1 MRNRLTFANVI
12 GVLLENKKKTYPQ
25 HQLVR
30 SLFSAYLD
38 DTLTASELIA
48 DDTTMY
54 SRWCNG
60 ARPIPID
67 ILKTYEDEDEWDT
80 MEDDFRDKIIP
91 NLLNEAQA
99 RIQMEELITDS
110 IKTIGQEMADALIQE
125 PDNAAFF
132 CSVVRYAILNDHST
146 GALYSPDLS
155 EVILCNKLPSCNQAF
170 IGRKDEIKAIASHL
184 SNQSVLFITGMA
196 GIGKSEVAKAYA
208 QTNRKKYTNIIYL
221 YYTGDL
227 RKDIANLTF
236 ADDSVEMN
244 EEVRF
249 QNHYKVMQRLHTDTL
264 LILDNF
270 NVLPKDE
277 PFLKELMKND
287 MQLLITSRCKLK
299 NYDSIEIKELDKD
312 KELKE
317 LFYKHCPSAKRDPD
331 SVSAI
336 IEEVNCHTLT
346 VCMAALTL
354 EASGM
359 EPEELLQ
366 ELRSCG
372 IGQNM
377 EEIEVFK
384 DDEFSYASMIGH
396 LRMLMKLN
404 RLNEDSIDILRNL
417 SLLPV
422 SGVYKSAFKM
432 WLELDS
438 LKNVN
443 ELIRYGIISEDTENK
458 TIALHPLI
466 QEVAIAETIPTVS
479 DCHVMLNHLHL
490 ICLAHGLDVKRP
502 VTVMECL
509 KSINR
514 HIILDNRAYYLL
526 FLQDM
531 YPYFDKYL
539 DTDYLSEL
547 VERIEYVMNLM
558 NDSGKSDETSKS
570 YNSDKSGTPDITQET
585 NHISACDKALLLDYK
600 AQLLFPRKEYDN
612 AIKKYKKAIA
622 LMENYHK
629 TNTADARSANLLSNL
644 HNNLSTA
651 YLFRKKLEEAV
662 SELKTAFTVRRE
674 YASLGLIENND
685 TLQQTLSLA
694 NMLVQNKEYDSAL
707 EIIDFCESTI
717 DEVMGR
723 NNLDYGMCEF
733 YRGVIAYTRSQP
745 VIAEQHLLNA
755 DAVFHAVM
763 NENPDNDY
771 SKSTARYLYSLY
783 MRWGKKELAEQY
795 YHPHRFQLI
804 YQALHHMF
812 RCLPLLHRC
821 LVPVLVTLLHRSHL

>member
-299 NYDSIEIKELDKD
+299 NYDSIEIKELDKE
-312 KELKE
+312 KELTE

-600 AQLLFPRKEYDN
+600 AQLLFPRKEFEAPVIESASTCATDSGDVALDTPTIYYESWSKNWSVTCGGHWKNNEYGDSVGNVGGADGFGVGYTNSSNKYSSKVMSASAYMTDVNSNYRASTSNRSDGDGSKGFGFRIQDHWKSGYYVGHKWSGLCTYDRWFG
-612 AIKKYKKAIA
+612 
-622 LMENYHK
+622 NY
-629 TNTADARSANLLSNL
+629 NGVA
-644 HNNLSTA
+644 TA
-651 YLFRKKLEEAV
+651 YYIH
-662 SELKTAFTVRRE
+662 T
-674 YASLGLIENND
+674 
-685 TLQQTLSLA
+685 
-694 NMLVQNKEYDSAL
+694 YDSASL
-707 EIIDFCESTI
+707 ESVSFGFDGKTAGISADITNSVKSFTAFSADKSF
-717 DEVMGR
+717 
-723 NNLDYGMCEF
+723 
-733 YRGVIAYTRSQP
+733 GVYP
-745 VIAEQHLLNA
+745 
-755 DAVFHAVM
+755 
-763 NENPDNDY
+763 
-771 SKSTARYLYSLY
+771 
-783 MRWGKKELAEQY
+783 
-795 YHPHRFQLI
+795 
-804 YQALHHMF
+804 
-812 RCLPLLHRC
+812 
-821 LVPVLVTLLHRSHL
+821 

>member
-1 MRNRLTFANVI
+1 M
-12 GVLLENKKKTYPQ
+12 
-25 HQLVR
+25 
-30 SLFSAYLD
+30 
-38 DTLTASELIA
+38 
-48 DDTTMY
+48 
-54 SRWCNG
+54 
-60 ARPIPID
+60 
-67 ILKTYEDEDEWDT
+67 
-80 MEDDFRDKIIP
+80 
-91 NLLNEAQA
+91 
-99 RIQMEELITDS
+99 
-110 IKTIGQEMADALIQE
+110 
-125 PDNAAFF
+125 
-132 CSVVRYAILNDHST
+132 
-146 GALYSPDLS
+146 
-155 EVILCNKLPSCNQAF
+155 ILCNKLPSCNQAF

-299 NYDSIEIKELDKD
+299 NYDSIEIKELDKG
-312 KELKE
+312 KELTE

-514 HIILDNRAYYLL
+514 HIILDNRASLNNESK
-526 FLQDM
+526 Q
-531 YPYFDKYL
+531 L
-539 DTDYLSEL
+539 DTITATVFVEETLATDKNEDIYVSNSRLLSKDE
-547 VERIEYVMNLM
+547 VENIGIDNFSNINTMSTSRAAKRTYGKLTLTFSSSQSI
-558 NDSGKSDETSKS
+558 SGKSVSCKLNGNANWDFGAFTSSEKNPAIGKDFMGITWS
-570 YNSDKSGTPDITQET
+570 GLFTTNSSSCSATDLTGKVTYPTMVDSIANGGRVWSFEESLFEDHFANYNKNI
-585 NHISACDKALLLDYK
+585 
-600 AQLLFPRKEYDN
+600 N
-612 AIKKYKKAIA
+612 ATINIKKNT
-622 LMENYHK
+622 MTGNG
-629 TNTADARSANLLSNL
+629 NTAEAVLKYIHTYQKTTGSVSMNVGSDSVSAGFTLSNVK
-644 HNNLSTA
+644 NQW
-651 YLFRKKLEEAV
+651 
-662 SELKTAFTVRRE
+662 
-674 YASLGLIENND
+674 SLVCNITGI
-685 TLQQTLSLA
+685 
-694 NMLVQNKEYDSAL
+694 
-707 EIIDFCESTI
+707 
-717 DEVMGR
+717 
-723 NNLDYGMCEF
+723 
-733 YRGVIAYTRSQP
+733 
-745 VIAEQHLLNA
+745 
-755 DAVFHAVM
+755 
-763 NENPDNDY
+763 
-771 SKSTARYLYSLY
+771 
-783 MRWGKKELAEQY
+783 Y
-795 YHPHRFQLI
+795 Y
-804 YQALHHMF
+804 
-812 RCLPLLHRC
+812 
-821 LVPVLVTLLHRSHL
+821 

>member
-99 RIQMEELITDS
+99 RIQMEELITDN

-299 NYDSIEIKELDKD
+299 NYDSIEIKELDKE
-312 KELKE
+312 KELTE

-443 ELIRYGIISEDTENK
+443 ELIRYGIISEDTDKNEDIYVSNSRLLSKDEVENIGIDNFSNIN
-458 TIALHPLI
+458 TMSTSRA
-466 QEVAIAETIPTVS
+466 A
-479 DCHVMLNHLHL
+479 
-490 ICLAHGLDVKRP
+490 KR
-502 VTVMECL
+502 TYGKL
-509 KSINR
+509 TLTFSGSQSI
-514 HIILDNRAYYLL
+514 
-526 FLQDM
+526 
-531 YPYFDKYL
+531 
-539 DTDYLSEL
+539 
-547 VERIEYVMNLM
+547 
-558 NDSGKSDETSKS
+558 SGKSVSCKLNGNANWDFGAFTSSEKNPAIGKDFMGITWS
-570 YNSDKSGTPDITQET
+570 GLFTTNSSSCSATDLTGKVTYPTMVDSIANGGRVWSFEESLFEDHFANYNKNI
-585 NHISACDKALLLDYK
+585 
-600 AQLLFPRKEYDN
+600 N
-612 AIKKYKKAIA
+612 ATINIKKNT
-622 LMENYHK
+622 MTGNG
-629 TNTADARSANLLSNL
+629 NTAEAVLKYIHTYQKTTGSVSMNVGSDSVSAGFTLSNVK
-644 HNNLSTA
+644 NQW
-651 YLFRKKLEEAV
+651 
-662 SELKTAFTVRRE
+662 
-674 YASLGLIENND
+674 SLVCNITGI
-685 TLQQTLSLA
+685 
-694 NMLVQNKEYDSAL
+694 
-707 EIIDFCESTI
+707 
-717 DEVMGR
+717 
-723 NNLDYGMCEF
+723 
-733 YRGVIAYTRSQP
+733 
-745 VIAEQHLLNA
+745 
-755 DAVFHAVM
+755 
-763 NENPDNDY
+763 
-771 SKSTARYLYSLY
+771 
-783 MRWGKKELAEQY
+783 Y
-795 YHPHRFQLI
+795 Y
-804 YQALHHMF
+804 
-812 RCLPLLHRC
+812 
-821 LVPVLVTLLHRSHL
+821 

>member
-196 GIGKSEVAKAYA
+196 GIGKSKVAKAYA

-299 NYDSIEIKELDKD
+299 NYDSIEIKELDKE
-312 KELKE
+312 KELTE
-317 LFYKHCPSAKRDPD
+317 LFYKHCPSAKRDLD

-795 YHPHRFQLI
+795 KKILI
-804 YQALHHMF
+804 STH
-812 RCLPLLHRC
+812 
-821 LVPVLVTLLHRSHL
+821 

>member
-1 MRNRLTFANVI
+1 
-12 GVLLENKKKTYPQ
+12 
-25 HQLVR
+25 
-30 SLFSAYLD
+30 
-38 DTLTASELIA
+38 
-48 DDTTMY
+48 
-54 SRWCNG
+54 
-60 ARPIPID
+60 
-67 ILKTYEDEDEWDT
+67 
-80 MEDDFRDKIIP
+80 
-91 NLLNEAQA
+91 
-99 RIQMEELITDS
+99 
-110 IKTIGQEMADALIQE
+110 
-125 PDNAAFF
+125 
-132 CSVVRYAILNDHST
+132 
-146 GALYSPDLS
+146 
-155 EVILCNKLPSCNQAF
+155 
-170 IGRKDEIKAIASHL
+170 
-184 SNQSVLFITGMA
+184 
-196 GIGKSEVAKAYA
+196 
-208 QTNRKKYTNIIYL
+208 
-221 YYTGDL
+221 
-227 RKDIANLTF
+227 
-236 ADDSVEMN
+236 
-244 EEVRF
+244 
-249 QNHYKVMQRLHTDTL
+249 MQRLHTDTL

-299 NYDSIEIKELDKD
+299 NYDSIEIKELDKE
-312 KELKE
+312 KELTE

-558 NDSGKSDETSKS
+558 SDSGKSNETSKS
-570 YNSDKSGTPDITQET
+570 CNSDKSGTPDIPEEINQ
-585 NHISACDKALLLDYK
+585 ISACDKALLLDYK

-612 AIKKYKKAIA
+612 AIKKY
-622 LMENYHK
+622 
-629 TNTADARSANLLSNL
+629 
-644 HNNLSTA
+644 
-651 YLFRKKLEEAV
+651 
-662 SELKTAFTVRRE
+662 
-674 YASLGLIENND
+674 
-685 TLQQTLSLA
+685 
-694 NMLVQNKEYDSAL
+694 
-707 EIIDFCESTI
+707 
-717 DEVMGR
+717 
-723 NNLDYGMCEF
+723 
-733 YRGVIAYTRSQP
+733 
-745 VIAEQHLLNA
+745 A

-771 SKSTARYLYSLY
+771 SKSTARYLYRLY

-821 LVPVLVTLLHRSHL
+821 LVPVLVTLSHRSHL

>member
-299 NYDSIEIKELDKD
+299 NYDSIEIKELDKE
-312 KELKE
+312 KELTE
-317 LFYKHCPSAKRDPD
+317 LFYKHCPSAKRDLD

-694 NMLVQNKEYDSAL
+694 NMLVQNKEYDSTL

-795 YHPHRFQLI
+795 KKILI
-804 YQALHHMF
+804 STH
-812 RCLPLLHRC
+812 
-821 LVPVLVTLLHRSHL
+821 

>member
-80 MEDDFRDKIIP
+80 MGEDFRDKIIP
-91 NLLNEAQA
+91 NLLNESQA

-132 CSVVRYAILNDHST
+132 CSVVRYAILNDHNT
-146 GALYSPDLS
+146 GVLYSPDLS

-208 QTNRKKYTNIIYL
+208 QKNRKKYTNIIYL

-236 ADDSVEMN
+236 ADDSVKMN

-249 QNHYKVMQRLHTDTL
+249 QNHYKVMQKLHTDTL

-277 PFLKELMKND
+277 PFLKQLMKND

-299 NYDSIEIKELDKD
+299 NYDSIEIKELDKE
-312 KELKE
+312 KELTE
-317 LFYKHCPSAKRDPD
+317 LFYRHCPSAKRDLD

-372 IGQNM
+372 IGQNT

-502 VTVMECL
+502 LTVMECL

-514 HIILDNRAYYLL
+514 HIILDNMAYYLL

-531 YPYFDKYL
+531 FPYFDKYL
-539 DTDYLSEL
+539 DNDYLPEL
-547 VERIEYVMNLM
+547 VKRIEYVMNLM
-558 NDSGKSDETSKS
+558 DES
-570 YNSDKSGTPDITQET
+570 

-651 YLFRKKLEEAV
+651 YLFRKKREEAV
-662 SELKTAFTVRRE
+662 TELKTAFAVRSE

-707 EIIDFCESTI
+707 EVIDFCQSTI
-717 DEVMGR
+717 EEVMGTD
-723 NNLDYGMCEF
+723 NLDYGMCEF

-745 VIAEQHLLNA
+745 ATAEQHLLNA
-755 DAVFHAVM
+755 DAVFQNVM
-763 NENPDNDY
+763 NEYPDNGY
-771 SKSTARYLYSLY
+771 SKSTARFLYSLY
-783 MRWGKKELAEQY
+783 MRWGKPELASNYKQN
-795 YHPHRFQLI
+795 
-804 YQALHHMF
+804 
-812 RCLPLLHRC
+812 LL
-821 LVPVLVTLLHRSHL
+821 S

>member
-299 NYDSIEIKELDKD
+299 NYDSIEIKELDKE
-312 KELKE
+312 KELTE
-317 LFYKHCPSAKRDPD
+317 LFYKHCPSAKRDLD

-685 TLQQTLSLA
+685 ILQQTLSLA

-795 YHPHRFQLI
+795 KKILI
-804 YQALHHMF
+804 STH
-812 RCLPLLHRC
+812 
-821 LVPVLVTLLHRSHL
+821 

>member
-1 MRNRLTFANVI
+1 MRNRLIFANVI

-299 NYDSIEIKELDKD
+299 NYDSIEIKELDKE
-312 KELKE
+312 KELTE

-443 ELIRYGIISEDTENK
+443 ELIRYGIISEDTDKNEDIYVSNSRLLSKDEVENIGIDNFSNIN
-458 TIALHPLI
+458 TMSTSRA
-466 QEVAIAETIPTVS
+466 A
-479 DCHVMLNHLHL
+479 
-490 ICLAHGLDVKRP
+490 KR
-502 VTVMECL
+502 TYGKL
-509 KSINR
+509 TLTFSGSQSI
-514 HIILDNRAYYLL
+514 
-526 FLQDM
+526 
-531 YPYFDKYL
+531 
-539 DTDYLSEL
+539 
-547 VERIEYVMNLM
+547 
-558 NDSGKSDETSKS
+558 SGKSVSCKLNGNANWDFGAFTSSEKNPAIGKDFMGITWS
-570 YNSDKSGTPDITQET
+570 GLFTTNSSSCSATDLTGKVTYPTMVDSIANGGRVWSFEESLFEDHFANYNKNI
-585 NHISACDKALLLDYK
+585 
-600 AQLLFPRKEYDN
+600 N
-612 AIKKYKKAIA
+612 ATINIKKNT
-622 LMENYHK
+622 MTGNG
-629 TNTADARSANLLSNL
+629 NTAEAVLKYIHTYQKTTGSVSMNVGSDSVSAGFTLSNVK
-644 HNNLSTA
+644 NQW
-651 YLFRKKLEEAV
+651 
-662 SELKTAFTVRRE
+662 
-674 YASLGLIENND
+674 SLVCNITGI
-685 TLQQTLSLA
+685 
-694 NMLVQNKEYDSAL
+694 
-707 EIIDFCESTI
+707 
-717 DEVMGR
+717 
-723 NNLDYGMCEF
+723 
-733 YRGVIAYTRSQP
+733 
-745 VIAEQHLLNA
+745 
-755 DAVFHAVM
+755 
-763 NENPDNDY
+763 
-771 SKSTARYLYSLY
+771 
-783 MRWGKKELAEQY
+783 Y
-795 YHPHRFQLI
+795 Y
-804 YQALHHMF
+804 
-812 RCLPLLHRC
+812 
-821 LVPVLVTLLHRSHL
+821 

>member
-299 NYDSIEIKELDKD
+299 NYDSIEIKELDKE
-312 KELKE
+312 KELTE
-317 LFYKHCPSAKRDPD
+317 LFYKHCPSAKRDLD

-514 HIILDNRAYYLL
+514 HIILYNRAYYLL

-795 YHPHRFQLI
+795 KKILI
-804 YQALHHMF
+804 STH
-812 RCLPLLHRC
+812 
-821 LVPVLVTLLHRSHL
+821 

>member
-80 MEDDFRDKIIP
+80 MEEDFRDKIIP
-91 NLLNEAQA
+91 NLLNESQA

-132 CSVVRYAILNDHST
+132 CSVVRYAILNDHNT
-146 GALYSPDLS
+146 GVLYSPDLS

-208 QTNRKKYTNIIYL
+208 QKNRKKYTNIIYL

-249 QNHYKVMQRLHTDTL
+249 QNHYKVMQKLHTDTL

-277 PFLKELMKND
+277 PFLKQLMKND

-299 NYDSIEIKELDKD
+299 NYDSIEIKELDKE
-312 KELKE
+312 KELTE
-317 LFYKHCPSAKRDPD
+317 LFYRHCPSAKRDLD

-372 IGQNM
+372 IGQNT

-514 HIILDNRAYYLL
+514 HIIIDNKAYYLL

-558 NDSGKSDETSKS
+558 SDSGKSDETSKS
-570 YNSDKSGTPDITQET
+570 CNSDKSGTPDISEET
-585 NHISACDKALLLDYK
+585 NQISACDKALLLDYK

-651 YLFRKKLEEAV
+651 YLFRKKREEAV
-662 SELKTAFTVRRE
+662 TELKAAFATRRE
-674 YASLGLIENND
+674 YAGLGLIENND

-707 EIIDFCESTI
+707 EVIDFCESTI
-717 DEVMGR
+717 TEIIGT

-755 DAVFHAVM
+755 DAVFRAVM
-763 NENPDNDY
+763 NEKPDNDY
-771 SKSTARYLYSLY
+771 TKSTARFLYSLY
-783 MRWGKKELAEQY
+783 MRWGKPELASNYKQN
-795 YHPHRFQLI
+795 
-804 YQALHHMF
+804 
-812 RCLPLLHRC
+812 LL
-821 LVPVLVTLLHRSHL
+821 S

>member
-1 MRNRLTFANVI
+1 M
-12 GVLLENKKKTYPQ
+12 
-25 HQLVR
+25 
-30 SLFSAYLD
+30 
-38 DTLTASELIA
+38 
-48 DDTTMY
+48 
-54 SRWCNG
+54 
-60 ARPIPID
+60 
-67 ILKTYEDEDEWDT
+67 
-80 MEDDFRDKIIP
+80 
-91 NLLNEAQA
+91 
-99 RIQMEELITDS
+99 
-110 IKTIGQEMADALIQE
+110 
-125 PDNAAFF
+125 
-132 CSVVRYAILNDHST
+132 
-146 GALYSPDLS
+146 
-155 EVILCNKLPSCNQAF
+155 ILCNKLPSCNQAF

-208 QTNRKKYTNIIYL
+208 QKNRKKYTNIIYL
-221 YYTGDL
+221 YYTGNL

-354 EASGM
+354 EVSGM

-366 ELRSCG
+366 KLRSCG
-372 IGQNM
+372 IGQNT

-384 DDEFSYASMIGH
+384 DEEFSYASMIGH

-479 DCHVMLNHLHL
+479 DCHVMLNHLHI

-514 HIILDNRAYYLL
+514 HIIIDNKAYYLL

-539 DTDYLSEL
+539 DTDYPSEL

-558 NDSGKSDETSKS
+558 SDSGKSNETSKS
-570 YNSDKSGTPDITQET
+570 CNSDKSGTPDIPEEINQ
-585 NHISACDKALLLDYK
+585 ISACDKALLLDYK
-600 AQLLFPRKEYDN
+600 AQLLFPRNEYDN
-612 AIKKYKKAIA
+612 AIKKY
-622 LMENYHK
+622 
-629 TNTADARSANLLSNL
+629 
-644 HNNLSTA
+644 
-651 YLFRKKLEEAV
+651 
-662 SELKTAFTVRRE
+662 
-674 YASLGLIENND
+674 
-685 TLQQTLSLA
+685 
-694 NMLVQNKEYDSAL
+694 
-707 EIIDFCESTI
+707 
-717 DEVMGR
+717 
-723 NNLDYGMCEF
+723 
-733 YRGVIAYTRSQP
+733 
-745 VIAEQHLLNA
+745 A

-783 MRWGKKELAEQY
+783 MRWGKSL
-795 YHPHRFQLI
+795 
-804 YQALHHMF
+804 
-812 RCLPLLHRC
+812 
-821 LVPVLVTLLHRSHL
+821 RSNIIIHIDSS

>member
-38 DTLTASELIA
+38 DTLVSSDLLS
-48 DDTTMY
+48 DDTIQY

-60 ARPIPID
+60 TRPIPMDMI
-67 ILKTYEDEDEWDT
+67 KVYEDDEWDT
-80 MEDDFRDKIIP
+80 MEDDLRYKIIP
-91 NLLNEAQA
+91 NLLNESQA

-110 IKTIGQEMADALIQE
+110 IKTIGQELADALIGE
-125 PDNAAFF
+125 SDNAAFF
-132 CSVVRYAILNDHST
+132 CSVIRYAILNDHNT

-155 EVILCNKLPSCNQAF
+155 EVILGNKLPSCNQAF
-170 IGRKDEIKAIASHL
+170 IGRKDEIKSISSHL

-208 QTNRKKYTNIIYL
+208 QKNRKKYTHIIYL
-221 YYTGDL
+221 YYSGDL

-249 QNHYKVMQRLHTDTL
+249 QNHYKILQKLHTDTL

-287 MQLLITSRCKLK
+287 LQILITSRCKLR
-299 NYDSIEIKELDKD
+299 NYDFIEVKELDKE
-312 KELKE
+312 KELTD
-317 LFYKHCPSAKRDPD
+317 LFYQHCSSAKNDPE

-336 IEEVNCHTLT
+336 IAEVNGHTLT

-354 EASGM
+354 EASGI

-372 IGQNM
+372 IGQSN
-377 EEIEVFK
+377 EEIEIFK

-396 LRMLMKLN
+396 LKKLMKLN
-404 RLNEDSIDILRNL
+404 GLSDDDMDILRNL

-422 SGVYKSAFKM
+422 SGVSKRAFKV

-466 QEVAIAETIPTVS
+466 QEVAITETIPTVS
-479 DCHVMLNHLHL
+479 DCHVLLNHLHV
-490 ICLAHGLDVKRP
+490 ICLAHGLDVRKP
-502 VTVMECL
+502 LMIMNCL
-509 KSINR
+509 KSINK
-514 HIILDNRAYYLL
+514 HIIIDNKAYYLL

-539 DTDYLSEL
+539 ATDYLTEL

-558 NDSGKSDETSKS
+558 SNSEDPDESS
-570 YNSDKSGTPDITQET
+570 LL
-585 NHISACDKALLLDYK
+585 SACDKALLLDYK

-612 AIKKYKKAIA
+612 AIKKYKKAIT

-629 TNTADARSANLLSNL
+629 ENVADARSASLLSNL

-651 YLFRKKLEEAV
+651 YLFRKKHDEAV
-662 SELKTAFTVRRE
+662 AELKTAFSIRSE
-674 YASLGLIENND
+674 YANLGLIESND
-685 TLQQTLSLA
+685 TLQQTLTLA
-694 NMLVQNKEYDSAL
+694 NMLVQNKEFDSAL
-707 EIIDFCESTI
+707 EVLDFCESTI
-717 DEVMGR
+717 VEVMGAD
-723 NNLDYGMCEF
+723 NLDYGMCEL

-745 VIAEQHLLNA
+745 QVAEQHLLNA
-755 DAVFHAVM
+755 DAVFRNVM

-771 SKSTARYLYSLY
+771 SKSTARFLYSLY
-783 MRWGKKELAEQY
+783 IRWKKPELAEPYKQ
-795 YHPHRFQLI
+795 QLLSGNTL
-804 YQALHHMF
+804 AHHKN
-812 RCLPLLHRC
+812 L
-821 LVPVLVTLLHRSHL
+821 

>member
-155 EVILCNKLPSCNQAF
+155 EVILCNKLPSCNHAF

-299 NYDSIEIKELDKD
+299 NYDSIEIKELDKE
-312 KELKE
+312 KELTE

-443 ELIRYGIISEDTENK
+443 ELIRYGIISEDTDKNEDIYVSNSRLLSKDEVENIGIDNFSNIN
-458 TIALHPLI
+458 TMSTSRA
-466 QEVAIAETIPTVS
+466 A
-479 DCHVMLNHLHL
+479 
-490 ICLAHGLDVKRP
+490 KR
-502 VTVMECL
+502 TYGKL
-509 KSINR
+509 TLTFSGSQSI
-514 HIILDNRAYYLL
+514 
-526 FLQDM
+526 
-531 YPYFDKYL
+531 
-539 DTDYLSEL
+539 
-547 VERIEYVMNLM
+547 
-558 NDSGKSDETSKS
+558 SGKSVSCKLNGNANWDFGAFTSSEKNPAIGKDFMGITWS
-570 YNSDKSGTPDITQET
+570 GLFTTNSSSCSATDLTGKVTYPTMVDSIANGGRVWSFEESLFEDHFANYNKNI
-585 NHISACDKALLLDYK
+585 
-600 AQLLFPRKEYDN
+600 N
-612 AIKKYKKAIA
+612 ATINIKKNT
-622 LMENYHK
+622 MTGNG
-629 TNTADARSANLLSNL
+629 NTAEAVLKYIHTYQKTTGSVSMNVGSDSVSAGFTLSNVK
-644 HNNLSTA
+644 N
-651 YLFRKKLEEAV
+651 
-662 SELKTAFTVRRE
+662 
-674 YASLGLIENND
+674 
-685 TLQQTLSLA
+685 QWP
-694 NMLVQNKEYDSAL
+694 LVCN
-707 EIIDFCESTI
+707 ITGI
-717 DEVMGR
+717 
-723 NNLDYGMCEF
+723 
-733 YRGVIAYTRSQP
+733 
-745 VIAEQHLLNA
+745 
-755 DAVFHAVM
+755 
-763 NENPDNDY
+763 
-771 SKSTARYLYSLY
+771 
-783 MRWGKKELAEQY
+783 Y
-795 YHPHRFQLI
+795 Y
-804 YQALHHMF
+804 
-812 RCLPLLHRC
+812 
-821 LVPVLVTLLHRSHL
+821 

>member
-264 LILDNF
+264 PILDNF

-299 NYDSIEIKELDKD
+299 NYDSIEIKELDKE
-312 KELKE
+312 KELTE
-317 LFYKHCPSAKRDPD
+317 LFYKHCPSAKRDLD

-763 NENPDNDY
+763 TENPDNDY

-783 MRWGKKELAEQY
+783 MRCGKKELAEQY
-795 YHPHRFQLI
+795 KKILI
-804 YQALHHMF
+804 STH
-812 RCLPLLHRC
+812 
-821 LVPVLVTLLHRSHL
+821 

>member
-80 MEDDFRDKIIP
+80 MEEDFRDKIIP

-99 RIQMEELITDS
+99 RIQMEDLITDS
-110 IKTIGQEMADALIQE
+110 TKTIGQEMADALIQE

-208 QTNRKKYTNIIYL
+208 QKNRKKYTNIIYL

-236 ADDSVEMN
+236 ADDPVEMN

-249 QNHYKVMQRLHTDTL
+249 QNHYKVMQKLHTDTL

-299 NYDSIEIKELDKD
+299 NYDSLEIKELDKE
-312 KELKE
+312 KELTE
-317 LFYKHCPSAKRDPD
+317 LFYKHCPSAKRDLD

-372 IGQNM
+372 IGQNT

-514 HIILDNRAYYLL
+514 HIIIDNRAYYLL

-531 YPYFDKYL
+531 FPYFDKYL
-539 DTDYLSEL
+539 DTDYLPEL
-547 VERIEYVMNLM
+547 VERMEYVMNLM
-558 NDSGKSDETSKS
+558 DES
-570 YNSDKSGTPDITQET
+570 

-651 YLFRKKLEEAV
+651 YLFRKKREEAV
-662 SELKTAFTVRRE
+662 TELKTAFAVRSE

-707 EIIDFCESTI
+707 EVIDFCESTI
-717 DEVMGR
+717 EEVIGT
-723 NNLDYGMCEF
+723 NNLDYGLCEF

-771 SKSTARYLYSLY
+771 TKSTARFLYSLY
-783 MRWGKKELAEQY
+783 MRWGKPELASNYKQN
-795 YHPHRFQLI
+795 
-804 YQALHHMF
+804 
-812 RCLPLLHRC
+812 LL
-821 LVPVLVTLLHRSHL
+821 S

>member
-227 RKDIANLTF
+227 RKDIANHTF

-277 PFLKELMKND
+277 LFLKELMKND

-299 NYDSIEIKELDKD
+299 NYDSIEIKELDKE
-312 KELKE
+312 KELTE

-384 DDEFSYASMIGH
+384 DNEFSYASMIGH

-558 NDSGKSDETSKS
+558 NDSGKSDETCKS

-795 YHPHRFQLI
+795 KKILI
-804 YQALHHMF
+804 STH
-812 RCLPLLHRC
+812 
-821 LVPVLVTLLHRSHL
+821 

>member
-277 PFLKELMKND
+277 LFLKELMKND

-317 LFYKHCPSAKRDPD
+317 LFYKHCPSAKRDSD

-795 YHPHRFQLI
+795 KKILI
-804 YQALHHMF
+804 STH
-812 RCLPLLHRC
+812 
-821 LVPVLVTLLHRSHL
+821 

>member
-80 MEDDFRDKIIP
+80 MEEDFRDKIIP
-91 NLLNEAQA
+91 NLLNESQA

-110 IKTIGQEMADALIQE
+110 IKTIGQEMANALIQE

-196 GIGKSEVAKAYA
+196 GIGKSEVAKAYV
-208 QTNRKKYTNIIYL
+208 QKNRKKYTNIIYL

-249 QNHYKVMQRLHTDTL
+249 QNHYKVMQKLHTDTL

-287 MQLLITSRCKLK
+287 MQLLITSRCRLK
-299 NYDSIEIKELDKD
+299 NYDSIEIKELDKE
-312 KELKE
+312 KELTE

-372 IGQNM
+372 IGQNN

-384 DDEFSYASMIGH
+384 DDEFSYDSMIGH

-490 ICLAHGLDVKRP
+490 ICLAHGLDVKRQL
-502 VTVMECL
+502 TVMEYL

-514 HIILDNRAYYLL
+514 HIIIDNKAYYLL

-531 YPYFDKYL
+531 FPYFDKYL
-539 DTDYLSEL
+539 DTDYLPEL
-547 VERIEYVMNLM
+547 VERMEYVMNLM
-558 NDSGKSDETSKS
+558 DEAGKSDGANKPCNLNESI
-570 YNSDKSGTPDITQET
+570 TPDITEET

-612 AIKKYKKAIA
+612 AIKKYKKAIV

-651 YLFRKKLEEAV
+651 YLFRKKREEAV
-662 SELKTAFTVRRE
+662 TELKTAFAVRSE

-795 YHPHRFQLI
+795 KKILI
-804 YQALHHMF
+804 STH
-812 RCLPLLHRC
+812 
-821 LVPVLVTLLHRSHL
+821 

>member
-299 NYDSIEIKELDKD
+299 NYDSIEIKELDKE
-312 KELKE
+312 KELTE

-443 ELIRYGIISEDTENK
+443 ELIRYGIISEDTDKNEDIYVSNSRLLSKDEVENIGIDNFSNIN
-458 TIALHPLI
+458 TMSTSRA
-466 QEVAIAETIPTVS
+466 A
-479 DCHVMLNHLHL
+479 
-490 ICLAHGLDVKRP
+490 KR
-502 VTVMECL
+502 TYGKL
-509 KSINR
+509 TLTFSGSQSI
-514 HIILDNRAYYLL
+514 
-526 FLQDM
+526 
-531 YPYFDKYL
+531 
-539 DTDYLSEL
+539 
-547 VERIEYVMNLM
+547 
-558 NDSGKSDETSKS
+558 SGKSVSCKLNGNANWDFGAFISSEKNPAIGKDFMGITWSGLFTTNSSSCSATDLTGKVTYPTMVDS
-570 YNSDKSGTPDITQET
+570 IANGGRVWSFEESLFEDHFANYNKNI
-585 NHISACDKALLLDYK
+585 
-600 AQLLFPRKEYDN
+600 N
-612 AIKKYKKAIA
+612 ATINIKKNT
-622 LMENYHK
+622 MTGNG
-629 TNTADARSANLLSNL
+629 NTAEAVLKYIHTYQKTTGSVSMNVGSDSVSAGFTLSNVK
-644 HNNLSTA
+644 NQW
-651 YLFRKKLEEAV
+651 
-662 SELKTAFTVRRE
+662 
-674 YASLGLIENND
+674 SLVCNITGI
-685 TLQQTLSLA
+685 
-694 NMLVQNKEYDSAL
+694 
-707 EIIDFCESTI
+707 
-717 DEVMGR
+717 
-723 NNLDYGMCEF
+723 
-733 YRGVIAYTRSQP
+733 
-745 VIAEQHLLNA
+745 
-755 DAVFHAVM
+755 
-763 NENPDNDY
+763 
-771 SKSTARYLYSLY
+771 
-783 MRWGKKELAEQY
+783 Y
-795 YHPHRFQLI
+795 Y
-804 YQALHHMF
+804 
-812 RCLPLLHRC
+812 
-821 LVPVLVTLLHRSHL
+821 

>member
-1 MRNRLTFANVI
+1 M
-12 GVLLENKKKTYPQ
+12 
-25 HQLVR
+25 
-30 SLFSAYLD
+30 
-38 DTLTASELIA
+38 
-48 DDTTMY
+48 
-54 SRWCNG
+54 
-60 ARPIPID
+60 
-67 ILKTYEDEDEWDT
+67 
-80 MEDDFRDKIIP
+80 
-91 NLLNEAQA
+91 
-99 RIQMEELITDS
+99 
-110 IKTIGQEMADALIQE
+110 
-125 PDNAAFF
+125 
-132 CSVVRYAILNDHST
+132 
-146 GALYSPDLS
+146 
-155 EVILCNKLPSCNQAF
+155 ILCNKLPSCNQAF

-208 QTNRKKYTNIIYL
+208 QKNRKKYTNIIYL
-221 YYTGDL
+221 YYTGNL

-354 EASGM
+354 EVSGM

-366 ELRSCG
+366 KLRSCG
-372 IGQNM
+372 IGQNT

-384 DDEFSYASMIGH
+384 DEEFSYASMIGH

-404 RLNEDSIDILRNL
+404 ILNEDSIDILRNL

-432 WLELDS
+432 WLELD
-438 LKNVN
+438 
-443 ELIRYGIISEDTENK
+443 
-458 TIALHPLI
+458 
-466 QEVAIAETIPTVS
+466 
-479 DCHVMLNHLHL
+479 
-490 ICLAHGLDVKRP
+490 VKRP

-514 HIILDNRAYYLL
+514 HIIIDNKAYYLL

-539 DTDYLSEL
+539 DTDYPSEL

-558 NDSGKSDETSKS
+558 SDSGKSDETSKS
-570 YNSDKSGTPDITQET
+570 CNSDKSGTPDISEEINQ
-585 NHISACDKALLLDYK
+585 ISACDKALLLDYK

-622 LMENYHK
+622 LMEDYHK

-651 YLFRKKLEEAV
+651 YLFRKKREEAV
-662 SELKTAFTVRRE
+662 TELKTAFAVRRE
-674 YASLGLIENND
+674 YVGLGLIENND
-685 TLQQTLSLA
+685 TLQQTLTLA
-694 NMLVQNKEYDSAL
+694 NMLVQNKEYVSAL

-723 NNLDYGMCEF
+723 NNLDYGLCEF

-755 DAVFHAVM
+755 DAVFPIFSAKYCRIFWEIPLMVR
-763 NENPDNDY
+763 NSNRSPIASPKVSPN
-771 SKSTARYLYSLY
+771 RLFISLV
-783 MRWGKKELAEQY
+783 A
-795 YHPHRFQLI
+795 
-804 YQALHHMF
+804 AT
-812 RCLPLLHRC
+812 
-821 LVPVLVTLLHRSHL
+821 V

>member
-299 NYDSIEIKELDKD
+299 NYDSIEIKELDKE
-312 KELKE
+312 KKLTE
-317 LFYKHCPSAKRDPD
+317 LFYKHCPSAKRDLD

-795 YHPHRFQLI
+795 KKILI
-804 YQALHHMF
+804 STH
-812 RCLPLLHRC
+812 
-821 LVPVLVTLLHRSHL
+821 

>member
-1 MRNRLTFANVI
+1 M
-12 GVLLENKKKTYPQ
+12 
-25 HQLVR
+25 
-30 SLFSAYLD
+30 
-38 DTLTASELIA
+38 
-48 DDTTMY
+48 
-54 SRWCNG
+54 
-60 ARPIPID
+60 
-67 ILKTYEDEDEWDT
+67 
-80 MEDDFRDKIIP
+80 
-91 NLLNEAQA
+91 
-99 RIQMEELITDS
+99 
-110 IKTIGQEMADALIQE
+110 
-125 PDNAAFF
+125 
-132 CSVVRYAILNDHST
+132 
-146 GALYSPDLS
+146 LYSPDLS

-208 QTNRKKYTNIIYL
+208 QKNRKKYTNIIYL

-249 QNHYKVMQRLHTDTL
+249 QNHYKVMQKLQTDTL

-287 MQLLITSRCKLK
+287 MQLLITSRCKFK

-312 KELKE
+312 KELKK

-404 RLNEDSIDILRNL
+404 RLNEDSIDILRSL

-432 WLELDS
+432 WLELD
-438 LKNVN
+438 
-443 ELIRYGIISEDTENK
+443 
-458 TIALHPLI
+458 
-466 QEVAIAETIPTVS
+466 
-479 DCHVMLNHLHL
+479 
-490 ICLAHGLDVKRP
+490 VKRP

-514 HIILDNRAYYLL
+514 HIIIDNKAYYLL

-539 DTDYLSEL
+539 DTDYPSEL

-558 NDSGKSDETSKS
+558 SDSGKSDETSKS
-570 YNSDKSGTPDITQET
+570 CNSDKSGTPDISEEINQ
-585 NHISACDKALLLDYK
+585 ISACDKALLLDYK

-622 LMENYHK
+622 LMEDYHK

-651 YLFRKKLEEAV
+651 YLFRKKREEAV
-662 SELKTAFTVRRE
+662 TELKTAFAVRRE
-674 YASLGLIENND
+674 YVGLGLIENND
-685 TLQQTLSLA
+685 TLQQTLTLA
-694 NMLVQNKEYDSAL
+694 NMLVQNKEYVSAL

-723 NNLDYGMCEF
+723 NNLDYGLCEF

-755 DAVFHAVM
+755 DAVFPIFSAKYCRIFWEIPLMVR
-763 NENPDNDY
+763 NSNRSPIASPKVSPN
-771 SKSTARYLYSLY
+771 RLFISLV
-783 MRWGKKELAEQY
+783 A
-795 YHPHRFQLI
+795 
-804 YQALHHMF
+804 AT
-812 RCLPLLHRC
+812 
-821 LVPVLVTLLHRSHL
+821 V

>member
-132 CSVVRYAILNDHST
+132 CSVVRYTILNDHST

-299 NYDSIEIKELDKD
+299 NYDSIEIKELDKE
-312 KELKE
+312 KELTE

-795 YHPHRFQLI
+795 KKILI
-804 YQALHHMF
+804 STH
-812 RCLPLLHRC
+812 
-821 LVPVLVTLLHRSHL
+821 

>member
-146 GALYSPDLS
+146 GTLYSPDLS

-184 SNQSVLFITGMA
+184 TSQSVLFITGMA

-208 QTNRKKYTNIIYL
+208 QKNRKKYTNIIYL

-249 QNHYKVMQRLHTDTL
+249 QNHYKVMQKLHTDTL

-277 PFLKELMKND
+277 PFLKELIKND

-299 NYDSIEIKELDKD
+299 NYDSIEIKELDKE
-312 KELKE
+312 KELTE
-317 LFYKHCPSAKRDPD
+317 LFYTHCPSAKSDPD

-372 IGQNM
+372 IGQNT

-443 ELIRYGIISEDTENK
+443 ELVRYGIISEDTENK

-514 HIILDNRAYYLL
+514 HIIIDNRTYYLL

-531 YPYFDKYL
+531 FPYFDKYL
-539 DTDYLSEL
+539 DNDYLPEL
-547 VERIEYVMNLM
+547 VERMEYVMNLM
-558 NDSGKSDETSKS
+558 DET
-570 YNSDKSGTPDITQET
+570 DGL
-585 NHISACDKALLLDYK
+585 SACDKALLLDYK

-622 LMENYHK
+622 MMENYHK
-629 TNTADARSANLLSNL
+629 TNAADARSANLLSNM

-651 YLFRKKLEEAV
+651 YLFRKKREEAV
-662 SELKTAFTVRRE
+662 TELKAAFAARRE

-685 TLQQTLSLA
+685 TLQQTLTLT

-707 EIIDFCESTI
+707 EVIDFCESTI
-717 DEVMGR
+717 TEIIGT

-745 VIAEQHLLNA
+745 AIAEQHLLNA

-763 NENPDNDY
+763 NEKSDNDY
-771 SKSTARYLYSLY
+771 TKSTARFLYSLY
-783 MRWGKKELAEQY
+783 MRWGKPELA
-795 YHPHRFQLI
+795 
-804 YQALHHMF
+804 ASF
-812 RCLPLLHRC
+812 RHILL
-821 LVPVLVTLLHRSHL
+821 

>member
-299 NYDSIEIKELDKD
+299 NYDSIEIKELDKE
-312 KELKE
+312 KELTE
-317 LFYKHCPSAKRDPD
+317 LFYKHCPSAKRDLD

-466 QEVAIAETIPTVS
+466 QKVAIAETIPTVS

-795 YHPHRFQLI
+795 KKILI
-804 YQALHHMF
+804 STH
-812 RCLPLLHRC
+812 
-821 LVPVLVTLLHRSHL
+821 

>member
-299 NYDSIEIKELDKD
+299 NYDSIEIKELDKE
-312 KELKE
+312 KELTE
-317 LFYKHCPSAKRDPD
+317 LFYKHCPSAKRDLD

-783 MRWGKKELAEQY
+783 MR
-795 YHPHRFQLI
+795 
-804 YQALHHMF
+804 
-812 RCLPLLHRC
+812 
-821 LVPVLVTLLHRSHL
+821 

>member
-30 SLFSAYLD
+30 NLFSAYLD
-38 DTLTASELIA
+38 DTLEGSDLLV
-48 DDTTMY
+48 DDNIQY

-60 ARPIPID
+60 TRPISMD
-67 ILKTYEDEDEWDT
+67 IIKTYEDEEWKI
-80 MEDDFRDKIIP
+80 MKNDFKYKIIP
-91 NLLNEAQA
+91 NLLNESQA

-110 IKTIGQEMADALIQE
+110 VKTIGQGMADALISE
-125 PDNAAFF
+125 CDNAAFF

-155 EVILCNKLPSCNQAF
+155 EVILGNKLPSCNQAF
-170 IGRKDEIKAIASHL
+170 IGRKDEIKSISSHL
-184 SNQSVLFITGMA
+184 SNQSVLFVTGMA

-208 QTNRKKYTNIIYL
+208 QNYRKKYTNIIYL

-236 ADDSVEMN
+236 TDDSVEMN
-244 EEVRF
+244 EDVRF
-249 QNHYKVMQRLHTDTL
+249 ENHYKVIRKLHTDTL

-287 MQLLITSRCKLK
+287 MQILITSRCKLK
-299 NYDSIEIKELDKD
+299 NYDFIEVKELDKET
-312 KELKE
+312 ELTD
-317 LFYKHCPSAKRDPD
+317 LFYKHCLSAKNDPE
-331 SVSAI
+331 SVAAI
-336 IEEVNCHTLT
+336 IEEVNGHTLT

-354 EASGM
+354 EASGI
-359 EPEELLQ
+359 EPAELLQ

-372 IGQNM
+372 IGQNN

-396 LRMLMKLN
+396 LRKLMKLN
-404 RLNEDSIDILRNL
+404 GLNTDSIDILRNI

-422 SGVYKSAFKM
+422 SGVPKSAFKQ

-438 LKNVN
+438 LKGVN

-466 QEVAIAETIPTVS
+466 QEVVINETIPTVS

-490 ICLAHGLDVKRP
+490 ICLAHGLDVKKP
-502 VTVMECL
+502 LTVMECL
-509 KSINR
+509 KSINK
-514 HIILDNRAYYLL
+514 HIIIDNKAYCLL

-539 DTDYLSEL
+539 ATDYLPEL

-558 NDSGKSDETSKS
+558 SNSENPEESGLL
-570 YNSDKSGTPDITQET
+570 
-585 NHISACDKALLLDYK
+585 SACDKALLLDYK

-612 AIKKYKKAIA
+612 AIKKYKKSIT

-629 TNTADARSANLLSNL
+629 ENVADSRSASLLSNL

-651 YLFRKKLEEAV
+651 YLFRKKHEEAV
-662 SELKTAFTVRRE
+662 TELKTAFSIRSE
-674 YASLGLIENND
+674 YANLGLIESND
-685 TLQQTLSLA
+685 TLQQTLTLA
-694 NMLVQNKEYDSAL
+694 NMLVQNNEFDSAL
-707 EIIDFCESTI
+707 EVLDFCESTI
-717 DEVMGR
+717 VEVMGT
-723 NNLDYGMCEF
+723 NNLDYGMCEL

-745 VIAEQHLLNA
+745 QIAELHLLNA
-755 DAVFHAVM
+755 DAVFRDVM
-763 NENPDNDY
+763 NESPDNDY
-771 SKSTARYLYSLY
+771 SKSTARFLYNLY
-783 MRWGKKELAEQY
+783 MRWSKPQLAETYRQ
-795 YHPHRFQLI
+795 QLLGGNVFDNHNNLS
-804 YQALHHMF
+804 Q
-812 RCLPLLHRC
+812 
-821 LVPVLVTLLHRSHL
+821 

>member
-299 NYDSIEIKELDKD
+299 NYDSIEIKELDKE
-312 KELKE
+312 KELTE
-317 LFYKHCPSAKRDPD
+317 LFYKHCPSAKRDLD

-600 AQLLFPRKEYDN
+600 AQLLFTRKEYDN

-795 YHPHRFQLI
+795 KKILI
-804 YQALHHMF
+804 STH
-812 RCLPLLHRC
+812 
-821 LVPVLVTLLHRSHL
+821 

>member
-125 PDNAAFF
+125 RDNAAFF

-208 QTNRKKYTNIIYL
+208 HKSRKKYTNIIYL

-236 ADDSVEMN
+236 TDDSVEMN

-317 LFYKHCPSAKRDPD
+317 MFYKHCPSAKSDPD

-372 IGQNM
+372 IGQNT

-404 RLNEDSIDILRNL
+404 RLNEDCINILRNL
-417 SLLPV
+417 ALLPV

-514 HIILDNRAYYLL
+514 HIIIDNRAYYLL

-531 YPYFDKYL
+531 FPYFDKYL
-539 DTDYLSEL
+539 DTDYLPEL
-547 VERIEYVMNLM
+547 LERIEYVMNLM
-558 NDSGKSDETSKS
+558 DET
-570 YNSDKSGTPDITQET
+570 DGL
-585 NHISACDKALLLDYK
+585 SACDKALLLDYK

-612 AIKKYKKAIA
+612 AIKKYKKAIV

-651 YLFRKKLEEAV
+651 YLFRKKRKEAV
-662 SELKTAFTVRRE
+662 TELKTAFTIRRE
-674 YASLGLIENND
+674 YAVLGLIENND
-685 TLQQTLSLA
+685 TLQQTLTLT

-707 EIIDFCESTI
+707 EVIDFCESTI
-717 DEVMGR
+717 EEVIGT
-723 NNLDYGMCEF
+723 NNLDYGLCEF

-783 MRWGKKELAEQY
+783 MRWGKPELARNYKQN
-795 YHPHRFQLI
+795 
-804 YQALHHMF
+804 
-812 RCLPLLHRC
+812 LL
-821 LVPVLVTLLHRSHL
+821 S

>member
-30 SLFSAYLD
+30 NLFSAYLD
-38 DTLTASELIA
+38 DTLVGSELFVDNNIQ
-48 DDTTMY
+48 Y

-60 ARPIPID
+60 TRPIPMD
-67 ILKTYEDEDEWDT
+67 IIKTYEDGAWDI
-80 MEDDFRDKIIP
+80 MEDDFKYKIIP
-91 NLLNEAQA
+91 NLLNESQA
-99 RIQMEELITDS
+99 RIQMEELLTDS
-110 IKTIGQEMADALIQE
+110 VKTIGQGMADTLISE
-125 PDNAAFF
+125 RDNAAFF
-132 CSVVRYAILNDHST
+132 CSVVRYSILNDHST
-146 GALYSPDLS
+146 GTLYSPDLS
-155 EVILCNKLPSCNQAF
+155 EVILGNKLPSCNQAF
-170 IGRKDEIKAIASHL
+170 IGRKEEIKSISYHL

-208 QTNRKKYTNIIYL
+208 QKNRKKYTNIIYL

-236 ADDSVEMN
+236 SDDSVEMN
-244 EEVRF
+244 EDVRF
-249 QNHYKVMQRLHTDTL
+249 ENHYKVMQKLHTDTL

-287 MQLLITSRCKLK
+287 MQILITSRCKLK
-299 NYDSIEIKELDKD
+299 NYDFIEIKELDKD
-312 KELKE
+312 KELTD
-317 LFYKHCPSAKRDPD
+317 LFYKHCPSAKSDPY
-331 SVSAI
+331 SVAAI
-336 IEEVNCHTLT
+336 IEEVNGHTLT

-372 IGQNM
+372 IGQNN

-384 DDEFSYASMIGH
+384 DDDFSYASMIGH
-396 LRMLMKLN
+396 LKKLMKLN
-404 RLNEDSIDILRNL
+404 GLNADSIDILRNL

-422 SGVYKSAFKM
+422 SGVPKSAFKL

-438 LKNVN
+438 LKGVN

-458 TIALHPLI
+458 KIALHPLI
-466 QEVAIAETIPTVS
+466 QEVAINETIPTVS

-490 ICLAHGLDVKRP
+490 ICLAHGLDVRKP
-502 VTVMECL
+502 LMIMNSL
-509 KSINR
+509 KSINT
-514 HIILDNRAYYLL
+514 HIIIDNVAYYLL

-539 DTDYLSEL
+539 DTDYLPEL
-547 VERIEYVMNLM
+547 VDRIEYVMKLIDN
-558 NDSGKSDETSKS
+558 
-570 YNSDKSGTPDITQET
+570 SGTSNDYNESD
-585 NHISACDKALLLDYK
+585 NSNSSAKSNMISACDKALLLDYK

-612 AIKKYKKAIA
+612 AIKKYKKAIT

-629 TNTADARSANLLSNL
+629 CNVADARSASLLSNL

-651 YLFRKKLEEAV
+651 YLFRKKRDKAV
-662 SELKTAFTVRRE
+662 AELKTAFSIRSE
-674 YASLGLIENND
+674 YANLGLIESND
-685 TLQQTLSLA
+685 TLQQTLTLA
-694 NMLVQNKEYDSAL
+694 NMLVQNKEFDSAL
-707 EIIDFCESTI
+707 EILDFCESTI
-717 DEVMGR
+717 IEVMGTD
-723 NNLDYGMCEF
+723 NLDYGMCEL

-745 VIAEQHLLNA
+745 QIAEQHLLNA
-755 DAVFHAVM
+755 DAVFRDVM

-771 SKSTARYLYSLY
+771 SKSTALFLYSLY
-783 MRWGKKELAEQY
+783 IRWKKPELAETYKQ
-795 YHPHRFQLI
+795 QLLSVNTL
-804 YQALHHMF
+804 AHHKN
-812 RCLPLLHRC
+812 L
-821 LVPVLVTLLHRSHL
+821 